1 MDKPITKK
9 EYVEIVDF
17 LEKHERY
24 LDSEILNVVKYL
36 TDDIIELGYNIAYN
50 TQKIGITNIK
60 ELYSSC
66 FPKIFGK
73 KINSDS
79 TSYHIEKA
87 DFAYSYMWMSML
99 HILVFQLS

>member
-9 EYVEIVDF
+9 KYVEIVDF
-17 LEKHERY
+17 LEKHEMY

-60 ELYSSC
+60 IFIYSSY
-66 FPKIFGK
+66 K
-73 KINSDS
+73 
-79 TSYHIEKA
+79 
-87 DFAYSYMWMSML
+87 
-99 HILVFQLS
+99 

>member
-17 LEKHERY
+17 LEKHEMY

-60 ELYSSC
+60 ELYDSVINDIENNYSM
-66 FPKIFGK
+66 PEIK
-73 KINSDS
+73 KHLINVCNPYSINDTES
-79 TSYHIEKA
+79 EIEKE
-87 DFAYSYMWMSML
+87 
-99 HILVFQLS
+99 

>member
-1 MDKPITKK
+1 MKK
-9 EYVEIVDF
+9 AILIILILLTFTGCQKQNTNV
-17 LEKHERY
+17 
-24 LDSEILNVVKYL
+24 LNVLNWSSYIPDEVIK
-36 TDDIIELGYNIAYN
+36 DFE
-50 TQKIGITNIK
+50 KETNIK